1 MNPFRYQCSECMNN
15 LDVIYNYN
23 WIRAHWSRQKLTN
36 DRDDSLWRYLPLLP
50 VKTAPEN
57 HSIQVGGTPLISF
70 PKIAL
75 DYDLN
80 NFYIKDDTRNPSGS
94 LKDRATEIGIQHAS
108 ELGKDTLVTASTGNA
123 AASLS
128 ALSAFYG
135 KKAVILAPASVP
147 KAKLTQILQHGAHL
161 YLIDGSYDEA
171 FDLSIKVAEEF
182 GWYLRSTGINPIM
195 SEGKKTVALEMAEQ
209 LDWQVPDKV
218 FVPVGDGCIIG
229 GVYKGFYDLK
239 QLGWTDQIP
248 KLIAVQAEGSAAI
261 VNTLENNG
269 EIKPVSSNTL
279 ADSISV
285 DFPRDGLKALRAV
298 NESSGFGIKIPDDE
312 ILKAQLLLS
321 KLTGIFA
328 EPAAAAAFG
337 GFLKAHKS
345 GKIETGE
352 SVVVLITGTG
362 LKDIPTAQ
370 KHIKIPEAI
379 DPNIAVF
386 REYFGSM
393 LQGK

>member
-1 MNPFRYQCSECMNN
+1 MNN
-15 LDVIYNYN
+15 LDVIYNYD
-23 WIRAHWSRQKLTN
+23 WIRAHWSKQELTN

-57 HSIQVGGTPLISF
+57 HSIRVGGTPLISF

-80 NFYIKDDTRNPSGS
+80 NFYIKDDMRNPSGS

-108 ELGKDTLVTASTGNA
+108 ELGKDTLVAASTGNA

-135 KKAVILAPASVP
+135 KKAVILAPASTP

-171 FDLSIKVAEEF
+171 FDLSIKVAKEF

-195 SEGKKTVALEMAEQ
+195 SEGKKTVALEISEQ

-229 GVYKGFYDLK
+229 GIYKGFYDLK
-239 QLGWTDQIP
+239 QLDWIDKIP
-248 KLIAVQAEGSAAI
+248 KLIALQAEGSAAI
-261 VNTLENNG
+261 VNALENNG
-269 EIKPVSSNTL
+269 EIKLVSSNTL

-298 NESSGFGIKIPDDE
+298 NESGGFGIKITDDE

-321 KLTGIFA
+321 KTTGIFA

-352 SVVVLITGTG
+352 SVIVLITGTG
-362 LKDIPTAQ
+362 LKDVPSAQ
-370 KHIKIPEAI
+370 KQIKMPEAI
-379 DPNIAVF
+379 SPDFSLF
-386 REYFGSM
+386 RDSHLTYI
-393 LQGK
+393 K

>member
-1 MNPFRYQCSECMNN
+1 MNN
-15 LDVIYNYN
+15 LDVIYNYD
-23 WIRAHWSRQKLTN
+23 WIKAHWSKQKLTN
-36 DRDDSLWRYLPLLP
+36 VRDESLLRYLPLLP

-57 HSIQVGGTPLISF
+57 HSIRVGGTPLISF

-80 NFYIKDDTRNPSGS
+80 NFYIKDDMRNPSGS

-108 ELGKDTLVTASTGNA
+108 ELGKDTLVAASTGNA

-135 KKAVILAPASVP
+135 KKAVILAPTSAP

-171 FDLSIKVAEEF
+171 FDLSIKVAKEF

-195 SEGKKTVALEMAEQ
+195 SEGKKTVALEISEQ

-229 GVYKGFYDLK
+229 GIYKGFYDLK
-239 QLGWTDQIP
+239 QLDWIDKIP
-248 KLIAVQAEGSAAI
+248 KLIALQAEGSAAI
-261 VNTLENNG
+261 VNSLENNS
-269 EIKPVSSNTL
+269 EIKLVSSDTL

-298 NESSGFGIKIPDDE
+298 NERGGLGDKITDE
-312 ILKAQLLLS
+312 CVSKDQIALL
-321 KLTGIFA
+321 
-328 EPAAAAAFG
+328 
-337 GFLKAHKS
+337 
-345 GKIETGE
+345 
-352 SVVVLITGTG
+352 
-362 LKDIPTAQ
+362 
-370 KHIKIPEAI
+370 
-379 DPNIAVF
+379 NIN
-386 REYFGSM
+386 
-393 LQGK
+393 